1 MAQAQQDQLEQEQAE
16 QEQAEIEEAA
26 RQEAEAEDPEVSEAE
41 AEAEEA
47 EADNEAVEGA
57 EAWVCISSYVFKECM
72 LVHTLVYR
80 EITISVSEFYIARSL
95 NCVC

>member
-1 MAQAQQDQLEQEQAE
+1 LAQAQQDQLEYAQAE
-16 QEQAEIEEAA
+16 QEQAEMEEAA
-26 RQEAEAEDPEVSEAE
+26 RQEADPEVSEAE

>member
-1 MAQAQQDQLEQEQAE
+1 LAQAQQDQLEYAQAE
-16 QEQAEIEEAA
+16 QEQAEM
-26 RQEAEAEDPEVSEAE
+26 QEADPEVSEAE